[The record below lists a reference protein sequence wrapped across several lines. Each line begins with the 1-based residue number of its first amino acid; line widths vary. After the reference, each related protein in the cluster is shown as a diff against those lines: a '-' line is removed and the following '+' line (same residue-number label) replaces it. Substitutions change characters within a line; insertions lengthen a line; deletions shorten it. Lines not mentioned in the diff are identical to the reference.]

1 MNSIMVW
8 TPSDIAGLVIVGAII
23 GAALINA
30 WLMQFSG
37 SGNDKAGRMR

>member
-30 WLMQFSG
+30 VVDAIFG
-37 SGNDKAGRMR
+37 KRK